1 MDDAHVA
8 GHYAGGRG
16 PPGPPAGSAR
26 ALNADHVER
35 IRDILT
41 ALGVAMSPRDMAQPG
56 YRLHR
61 LTGDR
66 RGRWS
71 VRVSGNWR
79 IVFRFADDEAVD
91 VDLVDYR

>member
-1 MDDAHVA
+1 MRHVKFLHKGLRRFAEYDD
-8 GHYAGGRG
+8 
-16 PPGPPAGSAR
+16 AR

-41 ALGVAMSPRDMAQPG
+41 ASGVAMSPRDMAQPG
-56 YRLHR
+56 CRLHR